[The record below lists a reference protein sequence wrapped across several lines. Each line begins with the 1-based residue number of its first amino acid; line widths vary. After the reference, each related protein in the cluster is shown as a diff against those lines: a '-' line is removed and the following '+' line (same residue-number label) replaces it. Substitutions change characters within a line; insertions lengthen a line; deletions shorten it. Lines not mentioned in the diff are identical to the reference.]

1 MKEDLNLWVEDQEK
15 LRELAFESLLEGSL
29 TFISPFTG
37 TRKSVLDTLN
47 LRRVGTSPVIEAG
60 VLPHGPFSLM
70 NGWSRDLLLE
80 DLAALGND
88 YGKNAF
94 PAYFSLLDRDELE
107 VFKVERPGS
116 LERVFKRKIKRK

>member
-1 MKEDLNLWVEDQEK
+1 MKEDLGLWAEDQEK
-15 LRELAFESLLEGSL
+15 LRELALEALVSGRT

-37 TRKSVLDTLN
+37 TRKSVLDLLN

-88 YGKNAF
+88 YGKKAF
-94 PAYFSLLDRDELE
+94 PVYFSLLDRDELE

-116 LERVFKRKIKRK
+116 LERVFKKRVKRK